1 MEKSEVESL
10 SAIGSDGLGGGIE
23 GFGGGAIGGRGGGG
37 AIGLGGIIPTGGAGG
52 GAIGCDCLGSISS
65 VSSSC

>member
-10 SAIGSDGLGGGIE
+10 STIGSDGLGGGID

-37 AIGLGGIIPTGGAGG
+37 VIGLGGIIPAGGIGGAGG
-52 GAIGCDCLGSISS
+52 GALGCDCLGST
-65 VSSSC
+65 SSSC